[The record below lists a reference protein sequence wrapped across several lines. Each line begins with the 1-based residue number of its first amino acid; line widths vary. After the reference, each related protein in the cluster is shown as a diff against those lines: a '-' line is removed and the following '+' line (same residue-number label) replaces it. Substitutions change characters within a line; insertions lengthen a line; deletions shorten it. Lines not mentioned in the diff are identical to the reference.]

1 MLLVELNDKMY
12 NTELRN
18 LVIIIGN
25 STIINNLN
33 NICTHLSYAINN
45 YIDTNNVNE
54 IKIFYDYPKVKN
66 MVCQKNKMY
75 YELSKILKPTI
86 KKNTF
91 DVEII
96 NQACDYIIMNGNKN
110 DVICIDGITSPFIH
124 QDIINSLNILSTYTY
139 SNRIIFIR
147 SECESKMI
155 GLINDINHFHVLR
168 NEYLLLDISFLPISE
183 TIILK
188 DFNISNEIDFIDIT
202 HEYYMYN
209 KFYVVTKNINKEL
222 LIVKDNF
229 TIKHIDIEPTIHH
242 MLDTILLFENY
253 LLSDKI
259 INSEKCLEMYT
270 FYNETVKKLHQIA
283 RDTGNNNDYR
293 CASLVQLHLQN
304 CNKIILKKYITH
316 KNVNEDSFVSAIA
329 EYHINSDSKFKNNHL
344 NKNFLNNITK
354 NINLMDDLKKNTNDF
369 LEQYENKITNLENE
383 PNINESLNF
392 YTSNITLSNWL
403 DELQSG
409 STLGLLIKVTT
420 TDLGKVGICRETID
434 ISNITTTFISIK
446 DYIES
451 AIIRFSSEQYFGNLN
466 QITIFSGDAIG
477 DSNAAVPL
485 YISKEHWELSKIFMK
500 PLLGI
505 IISHNPFAYI
515 QSHDN
520 FMFSLL
526 ASMTRQ
532 TYLNDNNKTEKWLN
546 IYLTVLRTCKQIG
559 KEKGYDKGI
568 NKLLINFINDPLY
581 RLNKKSSDNDILIGQ
596 ILSLGINNNISIN
609 LIIERIFEE
618 SLRSKITKNYKED
631 FYEFLITK
639 PDEEIIE
646 EMNALIMYAEQAI
659 MFAIEIMITFYN
671 MNSALSQIENL
682 IKNIDDGYGVLP
694 GHQLQQFK
702 HAINIDQTYSI
713 ANLYQMRNMDGWKII
728 TAKYLIQM
736 IKFPTNK
743 KRKEALDNNT
753 IKQIEIDD
761 SDDYEMIDIVKGN

>member
-18 LVIIIGN
+18 LIIIIGN

-45 YIDTNNVNE
+45 YIDTHNVNE
-54 IKIFYDYPKVKN
+54 IKIFFDHPKVKN
-66 MVCQKNKMY
+66 MVCQKDKMY

-91 DVEII
+91 AAEII
-96 NQACDYIIMNGNKN
+96 SQANDYIITNGHKN
-110 DVICIDGITSPFIH
+110 DIICIDGMYSPFVH
-124 QDIINSLNILSTYTY
+124 QDIINNLNILSEHA
-139 SNRIIFIR
+139 NRIIFIKP
-147 SECESKMI
+147 ECESHMM
-155 GLINDINHFHVLR
+155 GLTNTVNHYYIFR
-168 NEYLLLDISFLPISE
+168 NKYILLDILWLPISE
-183 TIILK
+183 IAIMK
-188 DFNISNEIDFIDIT
+188 DFNISGVVDLIDTISP
-202 HEYYMYN
+202 YYMYN
-209 KFYVVTKNINKEL
+209 KFYIVTKNINNGLSIENE
-222 LIVKDNF
+222 NF
-229 TIKHIDIEPTIHH
+229 TIKNIDIEPTIHH
-242 MLDTILLFENY
+242 MLDTILLFENN
-253 LLSDKI
+253 LLSD
-259 INSEKCLEMYT
+259 NVYDPEKCLEMYN

-304 CNKIILKKYITH
+304 CNKIILKKYISQ
-316 KNVNEDSFVSAIA
+316 KNTDDDSFISTIA
-329 EYHINSDSKFKNNHL
+329 KYHINSDSKIKNNHL

-354 NINLMDDLKKNTNDF
+354 NINLMDDLKKNTHDF
-369 LEQYENKITNLENE
+369 LEQNENKIASLENK
-383 PNINESLNF
+383 PNVSESLNF

-451 AIIRFSSEQYFGNLN
+451 AIIRFSSEQHFGDLN
-466 QITIFSGDAIG
+466 QVTIFSGDAIG
-477 DSNAAVPL
+477 DSNAVVPL

-532 TYLNDNNKTEKWLN
+532 TYLNENNKTDKWLN
-546 IYLTVLRTCKQIG
+546 IYLTILRTCKQIG

-568 NKLLINFINDPLY
+568 NKLLKNFISDPLY
-581 RLNKKSSDNDILIGQ
+581 RLNKTSSDNDILIGQ
-596 ILSLGINNNISIN
+596 ILSLGINNNISID
-609 LIIERIFEE
+609 LIIERIYEE

-631 FYEFLITK
+631 YYQFLIAK
-639 PDEEIIE
+639 SDDEIIE
-646 EMNALIMYAEQAI
+646 EMDALITYAEQSI
-659 MFAIEIMITFYN
+659 MFAIEMMITFYN
-671 MNSALSQIENL
+671 MNKILSQLENL
-682 IKNIDDGYGVLP
+682 IKNIDDGYGVLSEN
-694 GHQLQQFK
+694 QLQQFK
-702 HAINIDQTYSI
+702 HAININQTYSI
-713 ANLYQMRNMDGWKII
+713 ANLYQMRNLDGWKNT
-728 TAKYLIQM
+728 TAEYLIQM
-736 IKFPTNK
+736 MKFPTNK
-743 KRKEALDNNT
+743 KRKNAIENNI

-761 SDDYEMIDIVKGN
+761 SADHEMIDIVKKN